1 VEWLNYHHLLYFWS
15 VAREGG
21 VSRASAALRLA
32 QPTISTQIRLLEESL
47 GEKLFRREGRR
58 LLLTDVGRVVYRYAD
73 EIFGLGRELLDT
85 LKGRQ
90 TGRPLRL
97 TVGVADV
104 VPKLVTHRLLEP
116 VRALPGGVHLVCVE
130 DKPERLVASLAL
142 HELDVVLSDAP
153 VDPGVR
159 VRVFHHL
166 LGECGVSLLAAP
178 LLAAKLRRR
187 FPRSLDGAPLLLPTE
202 NTVLRRALEQWF
214 DGQRVRPRVVAEFE
228 DSALLKTFA
237 LKGDGA
243 FVAPLAIEGEV
254 CAVYGVR
261 RVGRIE
267 GVRERFYAITA
278 ERRLAHPAVVALSEA
293 ARRQVFGSA

>member
-1 VEWLNYHHLLYFWS
+1 
-15 VAREGG
+15 

-32 QPTISTQIRLLEESL
+32 QPTISTQIRLLEEAL

-58 LLLTDVGRVVYRYAD
+58 LVLTDVGRVVYRYAD

-85 LKGRQ
+85 LKGRP

-116 VRALPGGVHLVCVE
+116 VRAMPGGVHLVCVE

-142 HELDVVLSDAP
+142 HEVDVVIADAP
-153 VDPGVR
+153 VSSSVR

-166 LGECGVSLLAAP
+166 LGECGVSVLAAP
-178 LLAAKLRRR
+178 ALAVRLRRR
-187 FPRSLDGAPLLLPTE
+187 FPSSLEGAPFLLPTE

-214 DGQRVRPRVVAEFE
+214 GSQGVRPRVVAEFE

-237 LKGDGA
+237 QLGDGA
-243 FVAPLAIEGEV
+243 FVAPAAIEREV
-254 CAVYGVR
+254 CEQYRARV
-261 RVGRIE
+261 VGRIE
-267 GVRERFYAITA
+267 TVRERFYAITA
-278 ERRLAHPAVVALSEA
+278 ERRLVHPAVAALSEA
-293 ARRQVFGSA
+293 ARSKMFGDH